1 MSSRKTQIHLTGGVR
16 VLKAE
21 RGGGKAVRKFRCPC
35 DVFWAIFGF
44 GSPRLDLWVRR
55 AVLNQEWGV
64 GCAIPALDW

>member
-1 MSSRKTQIHLTGGVR
+1 MKEVMKMYGVSDS
-16 VLKAE
+16 
-21 RGGGKAVRKFRCPC
+21 AVRKFRCPC

-55 AVLNQEWGV
+55 AVLNQERGV